1 MIIPIRCFTC
11 GNILASKYERYKLK
25 CLKIK
30 KSDVIDI
37 NNININNEYIKIMN
51 DIGLKRYCC
60 KYKRWCE
67 TRKGSWKKFIKK
79 KTKRFS

>member
-25 CLKIK
+25 CQKIK

-60 KYKRWCE
+60 KRHFLGQLDLLKD
-67 TRKGSWKKFIKK
+67 IK
-79 KTKRFS
+79 